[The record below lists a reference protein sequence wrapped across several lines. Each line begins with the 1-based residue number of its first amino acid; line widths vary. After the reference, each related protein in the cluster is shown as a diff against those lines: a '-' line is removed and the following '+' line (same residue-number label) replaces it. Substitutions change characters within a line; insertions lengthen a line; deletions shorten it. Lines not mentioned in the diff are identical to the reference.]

1 MQEKLASFFL
11 DPNDFPILS
20 DSAGFEN
27 KNHLCDIE
35 YSQERKPDV
44 FADARVLVPGVN
56 NIIKVVRANVHPKWP
71 AFAVRIALE
80 NQCYV
85 VLEPWGTAGDWGVC
99 VCCSSYKKKTVWVDR
114 DDHFTNKGH
123 AKAVWHFPV
132 TEVPSRHRGN
142 PFDIHFSASRGQD
155 ERINASSGDFLARHQ
170 SVNLIGS
177 SGRSPDIVVFYP
189 SACQACDVMDGAFII
204 DSYYYF
210 KCKKSGKKVMYL
222 VELLDILF
230 FKTGLR
236 FMAVC
241 SGGAALRKPSDPKAA
256 TFDELLQRV
265 PSGLLCVIAIIC
277 GNDFCCEWLAVWC
290 TTV

>member
-1 MQEKLASFFL
+1 MPASLPDCPSGFMWVAVPHSEKASVAGVCEMEQSDVPEMLPVLESGVFVEPLPDQIAVVYEYGEVQVHTYKEVIAGKTREFFF

-20 DSAGFEN
+20 DSAGLEN

-35 YSQERKPDV
+35 YSQEKKPDV

-56 NIIKVVRANVHPKWP
+56 NSIKVVRANVHPKWP

-204 DSYYYF
+204 DSY
-210 KCKKSGKKVMYL
+210 M
-222 VELLDILF
+222 
-230 FKTGLR
+230 
-236 FMAVC
+236 
-241 SGGAALRKPSDPKAA
+241 
-256 TFDELLQRV
+256 
-265 PSGLLCVIAIIC
+265 
-277 GNDFCCEWLAVWC
+277 
-290 TTV
+290 